1 MSNKNTGVVLK
12 VMLKHCEFHI
22 SWNYKCKNKWQ
33 MKGRRNIKYSAW
45 YTHIQKWKEREKL
58 RYWNVANFFTF
69 NNTPSSLWYTRI
81 YQKSCQS
88 GYFTNLST
96 DRVRGQL
103 LTIDSDINNVIRRTI
118 GKFVGNSR
126 ARGQMGR
133 VDFAAWRNNDVWITC
148 RLYLLYDNIIHNGQ
162 LRFFFFL
169 DALVEFLPR
178 FLWIKS
184 W

>member
-1 MSNKNTGVVLK
+1 M
-12 VMLKHCEFHI
+12 
-22 SWNYKCKNKWQ
+22 
-33 MKGRRNIKYSAW
+33 
-45 YTHIQKWKEREKL
+45 
-58 RYWNVANFFTF
+58 
-69 NNTPSSLWYTRI
+69 I

-133 VDFAAWRNNDVWITC
+133 VDFAAWRNNDV
-148 RLYLLYDNIIHNGQ
+148 
-162 LRFFFFL
+162 
-169 DALVEFLPR
+169 
-178 FLWIKS
+178 
-184 W
+184 